1 MRSDR
6 SHLLGS
12 AREPRA
18 ARHCYENNDYP
29 SDVGKCFTNDDST
42 DRICLILRRHF
53 SRCIAMLSLALSLLA
68 AGAESQKAETLPSFH
83 GKSFEAWLAAADSN
97 YTGFEEAAEYWDTA
111 AVPLW
116 VQRLRPSVPQ
126 RERNAALRALEIV
139 LRDNG
144 TERLRSI
151 AATQAVPVLVTL
163 VRSERGFFRSRIVNA
178 LRAIGPGAKAAAPE
192 LITILRDPVDPD
204 GGRFSV
210 RSTAARALGD
220 IQEPREEIITA
231 LRSALVDTE
240 FPVRKAGLSALQAMS
255 WRAISATNDIESVR
269 FKHGPEFA
277 RAAEQAL
284 IEIRRPRPLLVG
296 DTLPD
301 IKMPNFTNSV
311 ESLSRFKGKLV
322 VLDFWSSTCPPCQPA
337 MSKLNELAMKR
348 ADWKDKVVFVGINE
362 DDALAT
368 GRIHAQKRGW
378 KNIQF
383 LFDEGQKLHD
393 LFRSGLPELILADSD
408 GRIIWRGHPTE
419 IALEEE
425 IRRLLR

>member
-1 MRSDR
+1 MLQLFIQGPLDIATKTTTIHLMSVSVSGVIERLRS
-6 SHLLGS
+6 
-12 AREPRA
+12 A
-18 ARHCYENNDYP
+18 
-29 SDVGKCFTNDDST
+29 V
-42 DRICLILRRHF
+42 ILRRNL
-53 SRCIAMLSLALSLLA
+53 SRCIALLSLALALPA
-68 AGAESQKAETLPSFH
+68 TRAESQKAETLPAFR
-83 GKSFEAWLAAADSN
+83 GKSFEAWIAAADSN
-97 YTGFEEAAEYWDTA
+97 YTAFEEAAEYWDTA

-116 VQRLRPSVPQ
+116 VERLGSSAPQ

-178 LRAIGPGAKAAAPE
+178 LRAMGPGAKAAAPE
-192 LITILRDPVDPD
+192 LIAILRDPVDPD

-210 RSTAARALGD
+210 RSTAARALGE
-220 IQEPREEIITA
+220 IQEPREEIVTA
-231 LRSALVDTE
+231 LRSALRDTE
-240 FPVRKAGLSALQAMS
+240 APVRRAALSGLGSMS

-269 FKHGPEFA
+269 LKYGPEFA

-284 IEIRRPRPLLVG
+284 LEIRRPRPLLVG
-296 DTLPD
+296 DSLPA
-301 IKMPNFTNSV
+301 IEVPNFTNGM
-311 ESLSRFKGKLV
+311 EALSRFKGKVV

-337 MSKLNELAMKR
+337 MSELNELAMKR
-348 ADWKDKVVFVGINE
+348 ADWKEKVMFVGINE

-368 GRIHAQKRGW
+368 GRSHAQKRGW

-393 LFRSGLPELILADSD
+393 LFRAGLPELILADSA
-408 GRIIWRGHPTE
+408 GKIIWRGHPTD